1 MKKFPLKNEQQD
13 KGMISCRKCY
23 QKPKDTA
30 KYQNTVHYMNRW
42 ELHDGGGHEGKQQAE
57 AVCVLFI

>member
-1 MKKFPLKNEQQD
+1 MKNFPLKNKQQD
-13 KGMISCRKCY
+13 KGMMLQKVLS
-23 QKPKDTA
+23 KPKDTA

-42 ELHDGGGHEGKQQAE
+42 ELHDGGGHEGEEQAE